1 MKVQII
7 LLRLLLLLM
16 LAHFARDAYLKFNDV
31 NNYEGEKI
39 KHKIT
44 QFNLWTADY
53 VPALEINPES
63 VLWGT

>member
-1 MKVQII
+1 MKVQVL

-44 QFNLWTADY
+44 
-53 VPALEINPES
+53 
-63 VLWGT
+63 